1 MYQGVIIA
9 GFGGQGVVS
18 MGILL
23 AYSGMVDGKHVTFFP
38 AYGAEMRGGTANC
51 TVVVSSEEVA
61 SPVVSKLD
69 TLVVMNE
76 PSLLKFETQV
86 KPGGRL
92 LINSSLVNAKPKR
105 TDIEITYIPANEI
118 AEEVGST
125 KIANMVMMGAY
136 AKLTGAV
143 PIATIKES
151 IPKVYTRA
159 KKEIVEMN
167 YQAVDRGA
175 EAVKK

>member
-23 AYSGMVDGKHVTFFP
+23 AYSGMIDGKNVTFFP

-51 TVVVSSEEVA
+51 TVVVSSDEVA
-61 SPVVSKLD
+61 SPVVSRPD
-69 TLVVMNE
+69 TVMVMNE
-76 PSLLKFETQV
+76 PSLLKFEPQV

-92 LINSSLVNAKPKR
+92 LINSSLVSAKPKR
-105 TDIEITYIPANEI
+105 TDIEVTYVAANEI

-136 AKLTGAV
+136 AQLTGAV
-143 PIATIKES
+143 PIPAIKES

-159 KKEIVEMN
+159 KKEIVELN
-167 YQAVDRGA
+167 YKAVDRGA

>member
-23 AYSGMVDGKHVTFFP
+23 AYSGMVDGKHVPFFP

-76 PSLLKFETQV
+76 PSLLKFEPQV

-105 TDIEITYIPANEI
+105 TDIKITYIPANEI

-136 AKLTGAV
+136 AELTGAV

>member
-23 AYSGMVDGKHVTFFP
+23 AYSGMIDGKQVTFFP

-61 SPVVSKLD
+61 SPVVSRPD
-69 TLVVMNE
+69 TVMVMNE
-76 PSLLKFETQV
+76 PSLLKFEPQV

-92 LINSSLVNAKPKR
+92 LINSSLVSAKPKR
-105 TDIEITYIPANEI
+105 TDIEVTYVAANEI

-136 AKLTGAV
+136 AQLTGAV
-143 PIATIKES
+143 PIPAIKES

-159 KKEIVEMN
+159 KKEILELN
-167 YQAVDRGA
+167 YKAVDRGA

>member
-1 MYQGVIIA
+1 MYQGVIVA

-23 AYSGMVDGKHVTFFP
+23 AYSGMVDGKSVTFFP

-61 SPVVSKLD
+61 SPVVSQPD
-69 TLVVMNE
+69 TLIVMNE
-76 PSLLKFETQV
+76 PSLLKFEPQV

-92 LINSSLVNAKPKR
+92 LINSSLVSAKPNR
-105 TDIEITYIPANEI
+105 TDLEITYIPVNEI
-118 AEEVGST
+118 AEEVGSVKT
-125 KIANMVMMGAY
+125 ANMVMLGAY
-136 AKLTGAV
+136 VELTGAV
-143 PIATIKES
+143 PIPSIKES

-159 KKEIVEMN
+159 KKEILEMN
-167 YQAVDRGA
+167 YQAIDRGA

>member
-1 MYQGVIIA
+1 
-9 GFGGQGVVS
+9 
-18 MGILL
+18 
-23 AYSGMVDGKHVTFFP
+23 MVDGKHVTFFP

-76 PSLLKFETQV
+76 PSLLKFESQV

-105 TDIEITYIPANEI
+105 TDIKITYIPANEI
-118 AEEVGST
+118 AKEVGST

-136 AKLTGAV
+136 AELTGAV

-159 KKEIVEMN
+159 KKEIVKMN